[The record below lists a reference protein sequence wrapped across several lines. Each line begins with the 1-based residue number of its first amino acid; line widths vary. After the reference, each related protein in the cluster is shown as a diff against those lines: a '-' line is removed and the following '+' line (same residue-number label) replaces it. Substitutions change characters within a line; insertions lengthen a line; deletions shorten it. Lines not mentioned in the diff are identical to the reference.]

1 MSAWLII
8 LLAWLAAI
16 IVFSLFWV
24 VQKRTGDAG
33 IVDVVWGASVGILS
47 VAFCMAASGNIARRW
62 IIAALA
68 VFWSARLSWHLLQR
82 VLKMSEDG
90 RYVELKEAWGDQV
103 DYRMFRFFQLQAF
116 ASVLFALPMLIA
128 AWNESPLGWL
138 DFFGVALWIFAIS
151 GEAIADSQL
160 HRFRLDPHNKGK
172 VCQNGLWHYS
182 RHPNYFFEWL
192 HWWSYVLLAI
202 TGQFGWLAI
211 FAPLMMLFFIL
222 KVTGIPPTEKQAIKS
237 RGDAYRRYQQ
247 TTSPFFPWFPRA
259 NSSIESNSATAP

>member
-138 DFFGVALWIFAIS
+138 DFFGVALWLSLIHI
-151 GEAIADSQL
+151 
-160 HRFRLDPHNKGK
+160 
-172 VCQNGLWHYS
+172 
-182 RHPNYFFEWL
+182 
-192 HWWSYVLLAI
+192 
-202 TGQFGWLAI
+202 
-211 FAPLMMLFFIL
+211 
-222 KVTGIPPTEKQAIKS
+222 
-237 RGDAYRRYQQ
+237 
-247 TTSPFFPWFPRA
+247 
-259 NSSIESNSATAP
+259 